1 LQNVFCSVFE
11 LPSLKNTRKCDKT
24 KKSRGKTDIEVFVE
38 ILGIFF
44 DTDFL
49 PKYFY
54 GVFELPLLRNA
65 QKRTKKKSQE
75 KKSRMVG
82 GWVRDLANVRGGPSI
97 FFFGFWWPLGR
108 TPNIIQRR
116 FGRWR
121 DDGWEVFLLFIYATL
136 CCY

>member
-24 KKSRGKTDIEVFVE
+24 KKVEEKLTSDIEIFVE
-38 ILGIFF
+38 ILGKVF

-54 GVFELPLLRNA
+54 GVFELPLPRNA
-65 QKRTKKKSQE
+65 PKRTKKKSQE

-82 GWVRDLANVRGGPSI
+82 GWV
-97 FFFGFWWPLGR
+97 
-108 TPNIIQRR
+108 
-116 FGRWR
+116 
-121 DDGWEVFLLFIYATL
+121 
-136 CCY
+136 